1 MAEILAV
8 GAYELFPAQA
18 ASSNEVKHGAKYVIT
33 RYNLTYISPFWNS
46 AGRQDSPKIM
56 SEGYSQIVHYGLSSR
71 SMKYSSAS
79 FSSFPENG
87 YFIVLQSSPMVQ
99 HLVSSYNNPALA
111 LLAALGGYF
120 SLIMAIFAY
129 FKKLSLKFGTKFG
142 GRCCLTKRGVVVGT
156 EFHVDYN
163 SKRQNSKQRVL

>member
-8 GAYELFPAQA
+8 GAYELFPAQE
-18 ASSNEVKHGAKYVIT
+18 ASSSERKNGAKYVIT
-33 RYNLTYISPFWNS
+33 RYNLTYVSPFWNS

-87 YFIVLQSSPMVQ
+87 YLKLEEGYTDKIAKDLEKMGHKILRPDQPVGGAQAIIYDM
-99 HLVSSYNNPALA
+99 NNDILIGGSDPRKDGC
-111 LLAALGGYF
+111 ALGY
-120 SLIMAIFAY
+120 
-129 FKKLSLKFGTKFG
+129 
-142 GRCCLTKRGVVVGT
+142 
-156 EFHVDYN
+156 
-163 SKRQNSKQRVL
+163 

>member
-1 MAEILAV
+1 MAEIFAV
-8 GAYELFPAQA
+8 GAYELFPAQE

-46 AGRQDSPKIM
+46 AYVQDSPIIM

-99 HLVSSYNNPALA
+99 HSS
-111 LLAALGGYF
+111 
-120 SLIMAIFAY
+120 
-129 FKKLSLKFGTKFG
+129 KF
-142 GRCCLTKRGVVVGT
+142 V
-156 EFHVDYN
+156 
-163 SKRQNSKQRVL
+163 Q

>member
-1 MAEILAV
+1 
-8 GAYELFPAQA
+8 
-18 ASSNEVKHGAKYVIT
+18 
-33 RYNLTYISPFWNS
+33 
-46 AGRQDSPKIM
+46 M

-142 GRCCLTKRGVVVGT
+142 GRCCLTKRG
-156 EFHVDYN
+156 
-163 SKRQNSKQRVL
+163 